1 MSVVRCPAG
10 LRPGQLSLLVI
21 RHVIMGDVAVSI
33 IDLAQRGALAV
44 AEQEDGWHVRV
55 LPGQASR
62 PGRPQ
67 LHAYERELL
76 AALPMPADDR
86 AAPALPDVAAT
97 TGTRLDRVRAE
108 IEKEAVRR
116 GWVHRWHHGELT
128 DTGDRLV
135 AELGRFGGK
144 LRQLKAESGDEAL
157 TGDLLPYALCFHP
170 ALGAGI
176 R

>member
-10 LRPGQLSLLVI
+10 
-21 RHVIMGDVAVSI
+21 
-33 IDLAQRGALAV
+33 
-44 AEQEDGWHVRV
+44 
-55 LPGQASR
+55 
-62 PGRPQ
+62 
-67 LHAYERELL
+67 LL

-86 AAPALPDVAAT
+86 AAPAFPDLAAT
-97 TGTRLDRVRAE
+97 MGTRLDRVRAE

-135 AELGRFGGK
+135 AELGRFGGE

-157 TGDLLPYALCFHP
+157 TGDLLPYALRFHLVARDEVP
-170 ALGAGI
+170 LARFATAWAEVFASLPGWKAPGYQHPEYDDSWI
-176 R
+176 RYRGYTDTPTTWTLP